1 MDDIKFM
8 NRFLIIAL
16 VVSLL
21 TFHKNKLNAQKNV
34 DKPNVILILAD
45 DLDADELNY
54 TYNDFDIWATQT
66 GAVKKGFFKGSRKVA
81 SGLLTPNID
90 KLAKEGVMLN
100 RFYVTGSV
108 CTPSRYVFLT
118 GKYATKGIHLQ

>member
-8 NRFLIIAL
+8 NRFLIIAM

-54 TYNDFDIWATQT
+54 TYNDFDTWATQT
-66 GAVKKGFFKGSRKVA
+66 
-81 SGLLTPNID
+81 
-90 KLAKEGVMLN
+90 
-100 RFYVTGSV
+100 RFYAGT
-108 CTPSRYVFLT
+108 RD
-118 GKYATKGIHLQ
+118 GKIFRIHQWDAKME